1 MSNVYKHQSCLSW
14 NRPKLFS
21 VIRLSTVLPTERV
34 EGFMTL
40 NLAAFFFPG
49 DWRTT
54 TVAAY
59 LCFNN
64 GLLSIKKK
72 TKQNTEVH
80 SLRLYVRQHNRPV
93 TRSAKSPQLPLST
106 DTGITMLSTLLTLEP
121 MCCTENT
128 GYLGYSDRRE
138 EKGNPEKRAVPS
150 EDTTDEV
157 EILHIISF
165 KRNQL
170 YLSKLH
176 WNDKL

>member
-1 MSNVYKHQSCLSW
+1 MAIYCPSY
-14 NRPKLFS
+14 R
-21 VIRLSTVLPTERV
+21 
-34 EGFMTL
+34 EGRRFYDTKSSSL
-40 NLAAFFFPG
+40 FFP
-49 DWRTT
+49 W
-54 TVAAY
+54 
-59 LCFNN
+59 
-64 GLLSIKKK
+64 GLKDHHSGCIPMLQQWFAIHKKKK

-128 GYLGYSDRRE
+128 GYLAYSDRRE

-176 WNDKL
+176 